1 VSSASEASQQ
11 ANRSGM
17 DPRRLTVIFYLLAGV
32 IFALFLDRVLLLA
45 WEPLGWPNKELIE
58 GLGWRTTTVIGAVL
72 SLAAAIGCWTHPKT
86 RAVSLDVA
94 SELMKVSWPSWE
106 ESRTSTLA
114 VVVASVVAAGIL
126 YVIDLGAL
134 HLMVKWLPALWG
146 KL

>member
-1 VSSASEASQQ
+1 MSSASEATQQ

-45 WEPLGWPNKELIE
+45 WEPLGWSNKELIE
-58 GLGWRTTTVIGAVL
+58 GLGWRTTTLFGMLVSAAVVV
-72 SLAAAIGCWTHPKT
+72 GCWANPKI

-106 ESRTSTLA
+106 ETRTSTLA
-114 VVVASVVAAGIL
+114 VVVASVVAAAIL

-134 HLMVKWLPALWG
+134 HLMVQWLPALWG

>member
-1 VSSASEASQQ
+1 
-11 ANRSGM
+11 M

-32 IFALFLDRVLLLA
+32 VFALFLDHVLLLL
-45 WEPLGWPNKELIE
+45 WEPLGWSNRELVE
-58 GLGWRTTTVIGAVL
+58 GLGWRTTTLLGGAI
-72 SLAAAIGCWTHPKT
+72 SLAAVVGCYAHPKV

-94 SELMKVSWPSWE
+94 SELMKVSWPSWDE
-106 ESRTSTLA
+106 TRNSTLA